1 MGTKCRFPDAV
12 MAAENPAH
20 CGLRLAK
27 NPSKISTGK
36 SLEIGRKSWENVENN
51 DDIYLVMN
59 YRHPVKKSPSL
70 HGLKSNPNPKYLV
83 TAEAYFVC
91 HIGPKF
97 QISFIHAFIGCP

>member
-36 SLEIGRKSWENVENN
+36 SSEKGRKNWENVENN
-51 DDIYLVMN
+51 NAIYQVIDYLKTKQDRKGCV
-59 YRHPVKKSPSL
+59 SL
-70 HGLKSNPNPKYLV
+70 TGSTKDCL
-83 TAEAYFVC
+83 
-91 HIGPKF
+91 
-97 QISFIHAFIGCP
+97 

>member
-1 MGTKCRFPDAV
+1 MGTKCRFPDDV

-36 SLEIGRKSWENVENN
+36 SLEKGRKSWENVGNN
-51 DDIYLVMN
+51 DAIYQFMN
-59 YRHPVKKSPSL
+59 YGHPVKKSPSL
-70 HGLKSNPNPKYLV
+70 HGLKSNPNPKLLG

-91 HIGPKF
+91 HRRSKF
-97 QISFIHAFIGCP
+97 SDFL

>member
-36 SLEIGRKSWENVENN
+36 STYEEIIAGKMSQMIASSQP
-51 DDIYLVMN
+51 IYLKN
-59 YRHPVKKSPSL
+59 KR
-70 HGLKSNPNPKYLV
+70 
-83 TAEAYFVC
+83 E
-91 HIGPKF
+91 
-97 QISFIHAFIGCP
+97 